1 MAHGGGKYVTQNKIL
16 PGYYFQFKSASKDA
30 LAISD
35 RGKVA
40 VGLALDWG
48 GEEKVITISNS
59 QFQKDSAKYFGYD
72 YPSAKLAPIREMFK
86 SATHLI
92 FYRLNG
98 GGAKASCKWARAKYA
113 GVRGNDL
120 TIVIAGAVD
129 EPGKFDVSTYLKDEA
144 GHNIRK
150 DRQRVA
156 TLDEIADNDFVEFV
170 RSSNGVAGVYKLDIL
185 TPLAAG
191 DTLKV
196 GNKSYP
202 FDASAAS
209 AELQA
214 AGVAALYA
222 GDTAFDAVAVGGSVM
237 FIQKTAGTGDI
248 PVLDV
253 SGVTS
258 GSVKISTVTD
268 GVAAGTAVNLAE
280 DAGTALTGGTNGTV
294 TGAAHQDFLAK
305 LERVFYHCLICNST
319 DDLTQTLYE
328 EYQKRMC
335 GECGKMAQL
344 VEYGYSISGTV
355 KKERNPDSYDII
367 VVENAVMT
375 AGVPEHYLVF
385 WVGGAVAGCAV
396 NKTVQNRIY
405 NGEYSLYVDYTQDE
419 LALKLGKGKFI
430 FHETISSESE
440 SEIRVLDDVNSYVT
454 VTLDEN
460 SKYKRNKLIRVLHQ
474 IITDIGATFNAKWQG
489 IVNNDAD
496 GRAAFKGVI
505 VKYLYDLQSIRAIE
519 NVDEDGVVVDLG
531 DNDRAVF
538 MAIPVDDVALMFQ
551 CYNELTVA

>member
-30 LAISD
+30 LAMSD

-48 GEEKVITISNS
+48 AEEKVLTVSNG
-59 QFQKDSAKYFGYD
+59 QFHKDSAKYFGYD

-86 SATHLI
+86 NATNLI

-98 GGAKASCKWARAKYA
+98 GGAKASCKWAKAKYS

-120 TIVIAGAVD
+120 TIVISGAVD
-129 EPGKFDVSTYLKDEA
+129 EPGKFDVFTYLKDEA
-144 GHNIRK
+144 GHSIRK
-150 DRQRVA
+150 DKQRVA
-156 TLDEIADNDFVEFV
+156 TLDEIVDNDFVEFV
-170 RSSNGVAGVYKLDIL
+170 RSSEGVAGVYKLDIL
-185 TPLAAG
+185 TPLATG
-191 DTLKV
+191 DTLKIDS
-196 GNKSYP
+196 KTYA
-202 FDASAAS
+202 FDASAGT

-214 AGVAALYA
+214 AGVAALFT
-222 GDTAFDAVAVGGSVM
+222 GDTNFDVVTVGGSVM
-237 FIQKTAGTGDI
+237 FIQKAAGTGDI
-248 PVLDV
+248 PVIDA

-268 GVAAGTAVNLAE
+268 GVAAGTAIALAE
-280 DAGTALTGGTNGTV
+280 DAGTPLTGGTNGTV

-305 LERVFYHCLICNST
+305 LERVFYHTLICNST
-319 DDLTQTLYE
+319 DDATMTLYE

-344 VEYGYSISGTV
+344 VEYGYSINGTV
-355 KKERNPDSYDII
+355 KKERKPDSYDII
-367 VVENAVMT
+367 VVENAVIT
-375 AGVPEHYLVF
+375 AGVPEHYAVF
-385 WVGGAVAGCAV
+385 WVGGAEAGCEV

-405 NGEYSLYVDYTQDE
+405 NGEYDLYVDYTQDE
-419 LALKLGKGKFI
+419 LALKLGNGKFV
-430 FHETISSESE
+430 FHETINSDNE

-474 IITDIGATFNAKWQG
+474 IITDIGATFNANWQG
-489 IVNNDAD
+489 IVANDAD

-505 VKYLYDLQSIRAIE
+505 VKYLYGLQSIRAIE
-519 NVDEDGVVVDLG
+519 NVDEDSIMVDLG
-531 DNDRAVF
+531 DTDPAVF
-538 MAIPVDDVALMFQ
+538 IAIPVDDVALMFQ